1 MTRARAAPSAR
12 RRAAVALVSALSL
25 VAGPACSA
33 LIPEIG
39 GLRAPEDA
47 GTGTVE
53 VGDGGDGG
61 DGGALPGDAGAQGGD
76 TGAAAG
82 PATVTVTVAPNDA
95 HVFSPSTVTIRVG
108 DTVRWVWAAT
118 GHTVTSGTNGNADGL
133 FCSPADGTCAGTPT
147 SPAGTTYDHR
157 FESAGTFPYFC
168 RPHAGM
174 GMAGSVTVR

>member
-1 MTRARAAPSAR
+1 
-12 RRAAVALVSALSL
+12 LSL
-25 VAGPACSA
+25 LALLVCASCSA

-39 GLRAPEDA
+39 GLRSAEDA
-47 GTGTVE
+47 GAGTSE
-53 VGDGGDGG
+53 AGDGA
-61 DGGALPGDAGAQGGD
+61 ALPGDSGGQGDSGAE
-76 TGAAAG
+76 AG

-95 HVFSPSTVTIRVG
+95 HAFSPSTVTIRVG

-133 FCSPADGTCAGTPT
+133 FCSPSDGTCAGAPT
-147 SPAGTTYDHR
+147 SRAGATYDHR

-174 GMAGSVTVR
+174 GMVGSVTVQ